1 MMKDW
6 IVYQTPEDKIE
17 AVEDNKTGLQSDEL
31 RSELNVIV
39 GYVAFTHMKDAVMY
53 CKQVLL

>member
-1 MMKDW
+1 MKDW

-39 GYVAFTHMKDAVMY
+39 GYVAFNQMKDAIMY
-53 CKQVLL
+53 CKQVIL